1 MTRPA
6 LDSFLQELLSPGGQ
20 GSSTQRIDDS
30 SDPTKGPVH
39 RNSSSLPNMNISVVV
54 DNAKGTKVDY
64 SSFRRPLSG
73 NTMSSS
79 AGPSKN
85 PIVDALV
92 DPMSATGISS
102 AGNNHTNGDKKNSR
116 WNSEPLQTDATPILF
131 RRRVPSLDNSVS
143 SDEDGNSNSSTE
155 DNLLSLSS
163 PFEQPSKSSTTV
175 TLKSDEGNSHSTM
188 AKDETMTLGTCSP
201 DIAYSV
207 NEAIR
212 ISRSSDF

>member
-20 GSSTQRIDDS
+20 GSSTQRIDSS
-30 SDPTKGPVH
+30 SDPTKQRPR

-54 DNAKGTKVDY
+54 DNAKGTKADY

-92 DPMSATGISS
+92 DPMSGISS

-143 SDEDGNSNSSTE
+143 SDEDGNSNSSRE

-163 PFEQPSKSSTTV
+163 PSEQPSESSTTV
-175 TLKSDEGNSHSTM
+175 TLKSNEGNSNSTM
-188 AKDETMTLGTCSP
+188 SKDETATIGTCSP